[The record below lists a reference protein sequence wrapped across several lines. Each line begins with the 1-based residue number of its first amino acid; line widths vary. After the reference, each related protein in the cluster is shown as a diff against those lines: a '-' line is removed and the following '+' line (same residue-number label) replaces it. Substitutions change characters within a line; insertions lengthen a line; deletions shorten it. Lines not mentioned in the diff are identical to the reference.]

1 MKHFNIL
8 KLSLFIIFG
17 MLINTTKADTHII
30 NAGSYYYAPSSLTIN
45 SGDTVT
51 WYNDGG
57 FHNVNAEINSITGES
72 FTILNH
78 LFRQQQV

>member
-17 MLINTTKADTHII
+17 MLITSTTKADTHII

-45 SGDTVT
+45 SGDTVN
-51 WYNDGG
+51 WY
-57 FHNVNAEINSITGES
+57 
-72 FTILNH
+72 
-78 LFRQQQV
+78 Q